1 MFFDRVDSGDQAV
14 LVHINFVEAS
24 EHEDPDEFLE
34 LVLSA
39 GVTPLITI
47 NGSRKSIHPK
57 SFVGS
62 GKIEEIKQAV
72 ESLEANVVLFNHVL
86 SPRQEWMIEEEL
98 GCRVIDRTGLILD
111 IFDQRARTHEGKLQV
126 ELAQLHHQSTRASGG
141 WTHLDRQKGG
151 VGMRGTGE
159 TQLETDRR
167 LIDKRIA
174 WIKAKVLKVAAQR
187 DQSRKT
193 RVKSAVKTVAICGYT
208 NAGKST
214 LFNYLTTSS
223 VYAAD
228 QLFAT
233 LDPTIRRLAIPG
245 LGKVMLADTVG
256 FIRHLP
262 HKLIDAFK
270 STLQETA
277 EADLLLH
284 VVDCSSPDMRDN
296 IAEVESVLSEIDA
309 NDIPCILIFNKIDN
323 LPDREPSVEYNANGR
338 PTKIWLSAKN
348 GLGCELVEN
357 ALLEALNDE
366 LYEKDIILSPK
377 YGQLRAMLFDQN
389 AVVAENYDENGD
401 CVLSVKLQMLDF
413 KIMLSRANIDQSEF
427 IEQVKEFYEK

>member
-1 MFFDRVDSGDQAV
+1 MFFERVDSGDQAV
-14 LVHINFVEAS
+14 LVHINFVDES
-24 EHEDPDEFLE
+24 EREDPDEFLE
-34 LVLSA
+34 LVISA

-62 GKIEEIKQAV
+62 GKIEEIKVAV
-72 ESLEANVVLFNHVL
+72 DSLGANVVLFNHTL
-86 SPRQEWMIEEEL
+86 SPRQEWMIEQEL

-111 IFDQRARTHEGKLQV
+111 IFAQRARTHEGKLQV

-167 LIDKRIA
+167 LIDKRIT
-174 WIKAKVLKVAAQR
+174 WVKSKVLKVAAQR

-193 RVKSAVKTVAICGYT
+193 RVKSATKTVAICGYT

-233 LDPTIRRLAIPG
+233 LDPTIRRLEIPG

-270 STLQETA
+270 STLQETS

-284 VVDCSSPDMRDN
+284 VVDCSNPDLRDN
-296 IAEVESVLSEIDA
+296 IAEVEDVLKEIEA
-309 NDIPCILIFNKIDN
+309 HEIPCILIFNKIDN
-323 LPDREPSVEYNANGR
+323 LPGREPSVEYNDEGK
-338 PTKIWLSAKN
+338 PTRIWLSAKN

-357 ALLEALNDE
+357 ALLEALSDDLFE
-366 LYEKDIILSPK
+366 QDITLSPK
-377 YGQLRAMLFDQN
+377 YGQLRAMLFEQN
-389 AVVAENYDENGD
+389 AVLAENFDDNGE
-401 CVLSVKLQMLDF
+401 CVLSVKLQSRDF
-413 KIMLSRANIDQSEF
+413 KMMLSRANIDPIEF
-427 IEQVKEFYEK
+427 IAQEKEFYEK